1 MNLIKDGLG
10 GEKMTTDQVNTI
22 MDFFNFEDSKVQF
35 AKWAYP
41 NTVDKENFATLESK
55 LSYQNYV
62 DDLDKFIKENNK

>member
-1 MNLIKDGLG
+1 
-10 GEKMTTDQVNTI
+10 